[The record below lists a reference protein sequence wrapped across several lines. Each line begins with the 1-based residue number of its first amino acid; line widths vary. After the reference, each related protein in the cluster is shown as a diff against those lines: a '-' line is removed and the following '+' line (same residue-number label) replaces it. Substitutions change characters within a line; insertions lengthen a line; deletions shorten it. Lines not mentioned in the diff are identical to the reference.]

1 MKLTTLIILALASVC
16 YSQEIPVTFNVDMNG
31 TGLPA
36 KDSVLNVSLR
46 GSLEPLNWSSGIKMT
61 DDNRDGIYS
70 ATVIFGGKENKE
82 LIFKY
87 VVNSYEWEAGENM
100 TLQIAKSQ
108 MPYNSKFRYVARPGN
123 PFRKFIGEWTLKEDN
138 WSQGYGKDIEHLKIP
153 NHHTVCKEV
162 NTDNSLLWVVDS
174 PSSKGHI
181 FWTYNHDKKEVR
193 WLSSFYSF
201 RSGVGQGSVNANGD
215 VTFKV
220 SFEGEPAGTYG
231 LYVYKW
237 ISPDEY
243 EMTSIQYN
251 DKGERTGGFYG
262 GTFIRVNPQKKL
274 GL

>member
-138 WSQGYGKDIEHLKIP
+138 WSQGYGKDIEI
-153 NHHTVCKEV
+153 
-162 NTDNSLLWVVDS
+162 
-174 PSSKGHI
+174 I
-181 FWTYNHDKKEVR
+181 
-193 WLSSFYSF
+193 
-201 RSGVGQGSVNANGD
+201 
-215 VTFKV
+215 
-220 SFEGEPAGTYG
+220 
-231 LYVYKW
+231 
-237 ISPDEY
+237 
-243 EMTSIQYN
+243 
-251 DKGERTGGFYG
+251 
-262 GTFIRVNPQKKL
+262 IRFVKKL
-274 GL
+274 IPIIACCGWSILHHRKDTFSGRIITTKKKSDGYQASIHSGAA